1 MKMEYKLLIL
11 LTIFLL
17 LFSLPLFSSQR
28 NWAVGDTTSFWA
40 YDFGFF
46 QKYYKV
52 NAMLRSIGDHCYI
65 FTQEDSLSILSIAAN
80 VYFSTSKYTFV
91 SFPLKDE
98 TKTVYRTTNYGANWG
113 GGQGTQG
120 FPSGYTATS
129 LAFHPISNVLSVLLA
144 GLQGGGTCWTI
155 NAGTNWINKN
165 DSLGDLKVR
174 AVAICPDTMSSEY
187 RMYAGT
193 RTGVYWRDNPA
204 SDQWK
209 KMPTTG
215 LQDSNIICLSS
226 TNDMEIIYAATLN
239 GVYLWSKADS
249 TWKEMNTGLTNTDIR
264 FIKVDKDSENI
275 VYTGTPDG
283 LFKSVNGGSTWVSIL
298 DKSVLSMD
306 IQPDSISTLYVGTNG
321 EGVYKSTDGGS
332 NWDQKNNG
340 LTDWG
345 PENLVYVVP
354 SISIISGDTLFAGTR
369 HGVFLTEDGGSSWKE
384 MNKGLLSTYIS
395 NEIADSVRAIFDD
408 AVPSDSTKGM
418 YDVCTRDFGNPP
430 DIDNDPHIFI
440 FLLDSDTTKSYFDD
454 INEYDTLYSNRCE
467 MLYFKCANPTN
478 NDNIGELAKSFQE
491 MIHWNYDKDEYN
503 WIVKGIAVLSRH
515 FVLLGESTVDM
526 STPYFFPLNNEF
538 TYWGDASDE
547 DICGLW
553 SMYLY
558 EKYGGISMLKNL
570 ISDTLNGFEGVDN
583 TLTEEGF
590 AETHKEIFKDWVIAS
605 YVNNP
610 DSNFYSGK
618 YGYNLIKNIS
628 VNNNDKDTLP
638 PYRDSTNL
646 WSANNIYLKYPD
658 VPNLGDTLL
667 FNGNTTNSISLYF
680 IKLDSMEN
688 VISVDEISLVD
699 NEARSYIG
707 DLGSTYSILVSFII
721 VTGDEGTSPVQY
733 VFDNDLIPPQYV
745 QYSFFQNPLESS
757 YLNFYLFSSDRI
769 YRDVGDETP
778 LLEFIQGETV
788 DTVTMNIFLEPG
800 SDSIAVIYRGNY
812 HFTGS
817 GTASIIASGEDL
829 AGNDIVPETTS
840 ISIQYIL
847 ANNGGS
853 ITSPDGEMILD
864 VPSKAISKD
873 TYFTV
878 FRLSTTDNP
887 DNPRISSFGDLVIK
901 PQERETKGSAYRIG
915 PTGLELKNPANL
927 TIHYEG
933 EASEKEVGIYRL
945 ENNGWVYVGGVVNE
959 ETHLISTLITKI
971 GTYQIQLGPHSS
983 PPEIPTVYAVSQN
996 FPNPM
1001 KSNTTILYQ
1010 LPQESFVNLKIYNI
1024 AGREVRT
1031 LINRKE
1037 SLGYKAIKWDG
1048 TDNKGR
1054 KLPAGVYF
1062 YRLKASNYEKVK
1074 RLVILR

>member
-1 MKMEYKLLIL
+1 
-11 LTIFLL
+11 
-17 LFSLPLFSSQR
+17 
-28 NWAVGDTTSFWA
+28 
-40 YDFGFF
+40 
-46 QKYYKV
+46 
-52 NAMLRSIGDHCYI
+52 
-65 FTQEDSLSILSIAAN
+65 
-80 VYFSTSKYTFV
+80 
-91 SFPLKDE
+91 
-98 TKTVYRTTNYGANWG
+98 
-113 GGQGTQG
+113 
-120 FPSGYTATS
+120 
-129 LAFHPISNVLSVLLA
+129 
-144 GLQGGGTCWTI
+144 
-155 NAGTNWINKN
+155 
-165 DSLGDLKVR
+165 
-174 AVAICPDTMSSEY
+174 
-187 RMYAGT
+187 
-193 RTGVYWRDNPA
+193 
-204 SDQWK
+204 
-209 KMPTTG
+209 MPTSG
-215 LQDSNIICLSS
+215 LTDSIIVCLSS
-226 TNDMEIIYAATLN
+226 TSDIDIIYAGTLS
-239 GVYLWSKADS
+239 GIFKWSIANN
-249 TWKEMNTGLTNTDIR
+249 TWKEMNTGLTNTDVR
-264 FIKVDKDSENI
+264 FIKVDKYSENI
-275 VYTGTPDG
+275 VYTGTADG
-283 LFKSVNGGSTWVSIL
+283 LFKSINSGSTWVPIL
-298 DKSVLSMD
+298 DKSILSMD

-321 EGVYKSTDGGS
+321 EGIYKSIDGGS
-332 NWDQKNNG
+332 NWEQKNNG
-340 LTDWG
+340 FTDWG
-345 PENLVYVVP
+345 PANFVYVVP

-384 MNKGLLSTYIS
+384 INKGLLSSYVS
-395 NEIADSVRAIFDD
+395 NEIVDSVRTIFEV
-408 AVPSDSTKGM
+408 AVPSDSTNGM

-430 DIDNDPHIFI
+430 DIDNDPHIYI
-440 FLLDSDTTKSYFDD
+440 FLLTPKGIMSYFDD
-454 INEYDTLYSNRCE
+454 INEYDTLYSNVCE
-467 MLYFKCANPTN
+467 MLYLTCSNPTS
-478 NDNIGELAKSFQE
+478 DKNIGELAKSFQE
-491 MIHWNYDKDEYN
+491 MIHWNYDTDEED
-503 WIVKGIAVLSRH
+503 WIVKGISMLSRH
-515 FVLLGESTVDM
+515 FILFGELNVDST
-526 STPYFFPLNNEF
+526 SSYFFPLNNDL

-583 TLTEEGF
+583 TLTEEGY
-590 AETHKEIFKDWVIAS
+590 AKTHKEIFKDWVIAS

-618 YGYNLIKNIS
+618 YGYNLIRTIS

-680 IKLDSMEN
+680 IKLDSTEN
-688 VISVDEISLVD
+688 AISVDEIPLAD
-699 NEARSYIG
+699 KEARSYIG
-707 DLGSTYSILVSFII
+707 DFDSAYSILVPFII
-721 VTGDEGTSPVQY
+721 ITGDEGNSPVPY
-733 VFDNDLIPPQYV
+733 VFHNDLTPPEYV
-745 QYSFFQNPLESS
+745 RYSFFQNPLESS

-778 LLEFIQGETV
+778 LLEFTQGETV

-853 ITSPDGEMILD
+853 ITSTDGEMILD

-878 FRLSTTDNP
+878 FRLSTADNP

-915 PTGLELKNPANL
+915 PTGLELKNPASL

-933 EASEKEVGIYRL
+933 ELDEEVVGIYRL
-945 ENNGWVYVGGVVNE
+945 ENNGWVYIGGVVDE
-959 ETHLISTLITKI
+959 ETHLISTLITRI

-1010 LPQESFVNLKIYNI
+1010 LPLESFVSLKIYDI

-1031 LINRKE
+1031 LVNRKE
-1037 SLGYKAIKWDG
+1037 SFGYKAIKWEG